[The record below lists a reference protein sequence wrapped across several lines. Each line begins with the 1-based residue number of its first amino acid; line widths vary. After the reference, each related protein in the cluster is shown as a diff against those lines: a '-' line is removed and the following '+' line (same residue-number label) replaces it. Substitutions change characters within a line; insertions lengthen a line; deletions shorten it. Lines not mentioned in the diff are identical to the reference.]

1 MTLDQLR
8 YFSAA
13 AQLGSFSKAAES
25 EHISQPSLCIAI
37 KKLEKEL
44 DVNLFQTNRRGAILT
59 EAGRVFLQDT
69 KNIFSQVDIAET
81 HMAQFAKKDRAEIRL
96 AYTAAVAD
104 VYIPRLLKDFLA
116 EEGRDCSIYSDEM
129 PTDQIAQGLR
139 DRQFDLG
146 IGSQMPPDPELEQIP
161 IGYQKLCLLVPEEC
175 ENIDVYSDVQ
185 ALDNAP
191 LVCYRQDY
199 PMYRLLSQL
208 FEQWKVK
215 PHMIHYAYSEAS
227 IAKLVELNLGIGIVA
242 ETEGLDRYHV
252 QILHPDWLTG
262 GRHVYLLRHRT
273 HITTNAA
280 RRLQERIL
288 RDSQFNI

>member
-25 EHISQPSLCIAI
+25 EHISQPSLCVAI

-44 DVNLFQTNRRGAILT
+44 DVSLFQTNRRGAILT

-69 KNIFSQVDIAET
+69 RNIFRQVDIAET
-81 HMAQFAKKDRAEIRL
+81 HMAQFSKKDRAEIRL

-104 VYIPRLLKDFLA
+104 VYIPRLLKEFLA
-116 EEGRDCSIYSDEM
+116 EEGRDCSIYSDEV
-129 PTDQIAQGLR
+129 PTAQIAQGLR
-139 DRQFDLG
+139 NRQFDLG
-146 IGSQMPPDPELEQIP
+146 IGSQMPLDPELEQIP
-161 IGYQKLCLLVPEEC
+161 IGYQRLCLLVPEEAG
-175 ENIDVYSDVQ
+175 NIAAYSEVQ
-185 ALDNAP
+185 ALDGAP
-191 LVCYRQDY
+191 LICYRQDY
-199 PMYRLLSQL
+199 PMFRLLSQL

-215 PHMIHYAYSEAS
+215 PHMIHYAYSEVS

-252 QILHPDWLTG
+252 QVLHPDWLVG
-262 GRHVYLLRHRT
+262 GRYIYLLRHRT
-273 HITTNAA
+273 NITTYAA
-280 RRLQERIL
+280 QQLQERIL
-288 RDSQFNI
+288 REKL